1 MEKKIVLANE
11 IAGIGDLK
19 VFLVIL
25 SELRIKCVIRFDS
38 PLRIIEEQWK
48 MAQGD
53 PYFQCLA

>member
-1 MEKKIVLANE
+1 MEKKLFLTDE
-11 IAGIGDLK
+11 IAGIGDLN

-38 PLRIIEEQWK
+38 PLRIIEDQWK

-53 PYFQCLA
+53 PYFQYLA